1 MFNLLTIGDMLI
13 DTHIMIDNATLEC
26 DLNQHNCQ
34 LCLNYAAKIPISD
47 SFQAL
52 GGNAA
57 NMSLA
62 AVKLGLT
69 TSVLT
74 SLGKDTNGEIIKKL
88 LKKYKINTKFLVV
101 DKNTKTRYSVV
112 LNFKKERTI
121 LSAHQKRTYKFPAK
135 FSKTNWIYY
144 TSLSEG
150 YEPLQKKLLQ
160 FLNKNRDILLAY
172 NPGSLQL
179 QNLNLVKE
187 VLLRTD
193 LLILNLEE
201 AKMVLGTPS
210 DQPTDTS
217 FLIKKLQNLG
227 AKEVVITDGERGAW
241 AGDDTQ
247 IWHCESF
254 PVEVVAK
261 NGAGDAFSAG
271 YVAARFYKKPIDT
284 ALSWGIAN
292 SSSVI
297 STHGPEK
304 NLLTQKEIAKAI
316 SKFSSIKPVL
326 ILSS

>member
-26 DLNQHNCQ
+26 DLNKQNCQ
-34 LCLNYAAKIPISD
+34 LCLNYAAKIPIAD

-57 NMSLA
+57 NMSVA
-62 AVKLGLT
+62 AVKLGLKT
-69 TSVLT
+69 TTLT
-74 SLGKDTNGEIIKKL
+74 SLGKDTNGEIIQKL

-101 DKNTKTRYSVV
+101 DKNIKTRYSVV

-121 LSAHQKRTYKFPAK
+121 LSAHQKRNYKFPTNLP
-135 FSKTNWIYY
+135 KTDWVYY

-150 YEPLQKKLLQ
+150 YEPLQKKLLK
-160 FLNKNRDILLAY
+160 FLNKHRDISLAY

-179 QNLNLVKE
+179 QNLELVKE
-187 VLLRTD
+187 VLPLTD
-193 LLILNLEE
+193 LLVVNLEE
-201 AKMVLGTPS
+201 AKIVTGTPQ
-210 DQPTDTS
+210 DQQTDAS
-217 FLIKKLQNLG
+217 LLIKNLQNLG

-241 AGDDTQ
+241 AGDATQ

-254 PVEVVAK
+254 PVDVVAK

-271 YVAARFYKKPIDT
+271 YLAAIFYKKPIDI
-284 ALSWGIAN
+284 ALSWCIAN

-304 NLLTQKEIAKAI
+304 NLLTQKEMAKAI
-316 SKFSSIKPVL
+316 SKFSSIKPVR
-326 ILSS
+326 IT

>member
-26 DLNQHNCQ
+26 DINKQNCQ
-34 LCLNYAAKIPISD
+34 LCLNYAAKIPITD

-57 NMSLA
+57 NMVLA
-62 AVKLGLT
+62 AVKLGLK

-74 SLGKDTNGEIIKKL
+74 SLGKDANGEIIQKL
-88 LKKYKINTKFLVV
+88 LKKYKINTKFLVI
-101 DKNTKTRYSVV
+101 DKNAKTRYSVV

-121 LSAHQKRTYKFPAK
+121 LSAHQKRNYKFP
-135 FSKTNWIYY
+135 TNLPETDWVYY

-160 FLNKNRDILLAY
+160 FLNKHRDILLAY

-179 QNLNLVKE
+179 QNLELVKDI
-187 VLLRTD
+187 LPRTD

-201 AKMVLGTPS
+201 ARMVLGTPA

-217 FLIKKLQNLG
+217 LLIKNLQNLG

-241 AGDDTQ
+241 TGNATQ
-247 IWHCESF
+247 IWHSESF

-271 YVAARFYKKPIDT
+271 YLAAKFYNKPIDI

-292 SSSVI
+292 SSSII
-297 STHGPEK
+297 SSHGPEK
-304 NLLTQKEIAKAI
+304 NLLTQKEMVKAI
-316 SKFSSIKPVL
+316 SKFSSIKPQL
-326 ILSS
+326 IS